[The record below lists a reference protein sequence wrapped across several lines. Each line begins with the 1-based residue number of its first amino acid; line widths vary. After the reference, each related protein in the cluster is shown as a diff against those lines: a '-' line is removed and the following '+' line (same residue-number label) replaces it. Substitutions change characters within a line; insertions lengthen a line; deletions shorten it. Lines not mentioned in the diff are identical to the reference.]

1 MPLNYLMVKMEE
13 KFKKLPLRTGV
24 GIVVLNN
31 ENKVFVAKRI
41 DNPKNFWQM
50 PQGGVDEGEDYLK
63 AAFRELEEETSIKNV
78 ELISELDGLITY
90 NLPEHLLGI
99 IWKGKYKGQSQKW
112 FLMRYLGEDNQ
123 INIKTKKPEFL
134 DWKWVDL
141 KEITNLVVDF
151 KLHVYQEVQQ
161 KVQRLLV
168 DRS

>member
-1 MPLNYLMVKMEE
+1 MKD
-13 KFKKLPLRTGV
+13 KFKNLPLRSGV
-24 GIVVLNN
+24 GIVVLNKA
-31 ENKVFVAKRI
+31 NKVFVAKRI

-50 PQGGVDEGEDYLK
+50 PQGGVDEGEDYLT
-63 AAFRELEEETSIKNV
+63 AAYRELEEETSIKNV

-134 DWKWVDL
+134 EWKWVDL

-161 KVQRLLV
+161 KVQGLLV